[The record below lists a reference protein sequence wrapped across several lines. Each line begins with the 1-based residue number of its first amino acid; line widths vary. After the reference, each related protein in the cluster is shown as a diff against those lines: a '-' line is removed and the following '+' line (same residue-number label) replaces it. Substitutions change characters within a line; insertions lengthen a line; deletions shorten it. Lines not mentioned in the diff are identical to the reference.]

1 MDITLTSTEFKA
13 LSSETRTEIIKLLK
27 ERNHTLTELAEKM
40 GLSSPTVKE
49 HLEKLEHAQLIE
61 SIDSGHKW
69 KYYCLTRK
77 GKTIFGESKAY
88 PSPNILIIVGIA
100 TIALVALL
108 FSFMAEIESFG
119 KQSIIASDRFYGTE
133 QAKISSGQKELEN
146 RALTETAASGIQNNA
161 NTVAI
166 ESANQAT
173 PSIQPVQE
181 KQIDLMQIGL
191 YLIAMIL
198 LSLGMGYYLGKK
210 SKN

>member
-77 GKTIFGESKAY
+77 GKTIFGENKTY
-88 PSPNILIIVGIA
+88 PSPNIMIIVGIA
-100 TIALVALL
+100 TIALIALL
-108 FSFMAEIESFG
+108 FSFMAGIESIG
-119 KQSIIASDRFYGTE
+119 KQSIIASDQFYGMA
-133 QAKISSGQKELEN
+133 QAKISSGQKAMES
-146 RALTETAASGIQNNA
+146 RALNETTASGIQNKDNIA
-161 NTVAI
+161 AI
-166 ESANQAT
+166 ESSNKANTA
-173 PSIQPVQE
+173 IQPVQE
-181 KQIDLMQIGL
+181 KQIDLMQIGA

-198 LSLGMGYYLGKK
+198 LSIGIGYYLGKK